1 MEFFGAF
8 VSKLE
13 DAEGSFVAIDGF
25 LVIILRAKAMLNGRP
40 L

>member
-13 DAEGSFVAIDGF
+13 DAERSFVAIDGF
-25 LVIILRAKAMLNGRP
+25 LVILCAPRRC
-40 L
+40 